1 MTLILLIRHGQAAFG
16 ADNYDQLCD
25 RGIEQ
30 AKILGT
36 HFARERRAVN
46 TAISGALRRQTQTAT
61 HTLAA
66 MGLNIPVATDS
77 RFDEYSIDGLFSAY
91 LPLAANSVPEIAN
104 AGTNLRQDRK
114 LFQLALSTVMG
125 LWLSGAV
132 GVTGESWRDFQD
144 RVRSGL
150 ETAVSNSGRT
160 DLVAIFTSGGV
171 IAAAICQ
178 VLALGP
184 TATLDLHWR
193 IPNCSVTELRF
204 GRSGFSLEG
213 FNMISHLRLAG
224 DETLLTYR

>member
-1 MTLILLIRHGQAAFG
+1 VRS
-16 ADNYDQLCD
+16 
-25 RGIEQ
+25 GIEQ

-36 HFARERRAVN
+36 HFGRERRTFN

-66 MGLNIPVATDS
+66 MGLKIPVATDP
-77 RFDEYSIDGLFSAY
+77 RFNEYSIDALFSAY
-91 LPLAANSVPEIAN
+91 LPLAADTVPEIAK
-104 AGTNLRQDRK
+104 AGADLRQDRK
-114 LFQLALSTVMG
+114 LFQSALSAVMG

-132 GVTGESWRDFQD
+132 GL
-144 RVRSGL
+144 SGL
-150 ETAVSNSGRT
+150 SKSGRT

-178 VLALGP
+178 VLALRP
-184 TATLDLHWR
+184 TATLDIHWR
-193 IPNCSVTELRF
+193 IANSSVTELRF
-204 GRSGFSLEG
+204 GRSGFALEG